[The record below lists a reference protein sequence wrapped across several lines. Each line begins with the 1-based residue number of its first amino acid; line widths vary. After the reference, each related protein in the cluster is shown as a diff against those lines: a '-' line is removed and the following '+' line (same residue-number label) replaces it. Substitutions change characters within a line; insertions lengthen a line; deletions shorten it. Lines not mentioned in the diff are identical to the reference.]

1 VSETNPAEE
10 IVAVEEMTARTAVRQ
25 GDLTQGPIL
34 RTLLLFSI
42 PTLFSNVLQTLGGT
56 INTIWVGQ
64 LLGERALAATANA
77 NMAVFLAFAAVF
89 GFGMATTVKVGQ
101 YFGARDIEGA
111 RRTFG
116 TGTGFCTAIAVI
128 GGLAGWN
135 FAEPLLHLLATPPSI
150 HDNALA
156 YLRVSFLWMPFG
168 TLSMMV
174 SMGLRGVGDAK
185 TPLYAM
191 IMTTMFSV
199 VLNPLLILGIGPF
212 PRWGI
217 AGSAVSLVLAQFLG
231 LVTMLVWTYWRD
243 LPLRLR
249 GRELLYL
256 LPLRD
261 ELGYVLGKGLP
272 MGAQMLVNS
281 SASLIMVGLVNREGM
296 MTTAG
301 YSAVLQIWSY
311 IQMPSFAISMAV
323 SAMVAQN
330 IGASQHDRVGAITIA
345 GIMSNCVI
353 TTGLTLLLLAFDG
366 PLLGLFLGEH
376 SPAIPIAERLQLL
389 STWSWILSGVMMILS
404 GTMRSYGVVI
414 IPLIIMAISLFA
426 ARLGFYQVMHPVLG
440 ADALWWAYPFG
451 SAVALVLTWFA
462 YARPGW
468 RRDQLVAMPRAA
480 LAE

>member
-1 VSETNPAEE
+1 MSDTNL
-10 IVAVEEMTARTAVRQ
+10 VEEPSAREFIRQ

-34 RTLLLFSI
+34 RTLLLFSV

-64 LLGERALAATANA
+64 LLGEGALAATANA
-77 NMAVFLAFAAVF
+77 NMIVFLAFAAVF

-101 YFGARDIEGA
+101 YFGARNVEA
-111 RRTFG
+111 AKRSFG

-128 GGLAGWN
+128 GGVLGWI
-135 FAEPLLHLLATPPSI
+135 FSDPLLRLLATPESI
-150 HDNALA
+150 HDDALA
-156 YLRVSFLWMPFG
+156 YLRVSFLSMPFG

-191 IMTTMFSV
+191 ILTTVFGI
-199 VLNPLLILGIGPF
+199 VLNPLLILGLGPF
-212 PRWGI
+212 PQWGI
-217 AGSAVSLVLAQFLG
+217 AGSAVALVLAQFLG
-231 LVTMLVWTYWRD
+231 LVAMVVWAYWRD

-249 GRELLYL
+249 GRELSYL

-296 MTTAG
+296 MTTAAYG
-301 YSAVLQIWSY
+301 AVLQIWSY
-311 IQMPSFAISMAV
+311 VQMPSFAISMAV

-330 IGASQHDRVGAITIA
+330 IGAAQHERVGEITIA
-345 GIMSNCVI
+345 GLIANSAV
-353 TTGLTLLLLAFDG
+353 TVLLTVLLLTFDA
-366 PLLGLFLGEH
+366 PLLALFLGEG
-376 SPAIPIAERLQLL
+376 SGAIPIAERIQLL
-389 STWSWILSGVMMILS
+389 STWSWILSGLMMILS
-404 GTMRSYGVVI
+404 GTMRAYGVVVL
-414 IPLIIMAISLFA
+414 PLIIMGISLYP
-426 ARLGFYQVMHPVLG
+426 ARLGFYELAHPVLG

-451 SAVALVLTWFA
+451 SAVALALTWLA
-462 YARPGW
+462 YTRAGW
-468 RRDQLVAMPRAA
+468 RKEQMGTMPAVVA
-480 LAE
+480 AE